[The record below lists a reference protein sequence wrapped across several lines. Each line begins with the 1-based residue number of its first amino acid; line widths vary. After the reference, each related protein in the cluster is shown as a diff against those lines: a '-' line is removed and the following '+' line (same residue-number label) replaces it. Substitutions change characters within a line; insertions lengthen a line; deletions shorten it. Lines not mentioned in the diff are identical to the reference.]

1 MDMDI
6 LINFLKPLITSL
18 SPTSFLG
25 LISLLALTVLL
36 TLKIMSKIPKS
47 SDSSGMF
54 SFMTGQADA
63 EIGEE
68 ENMISLQKKLDM
80 LILTID
86 TLTTNQKFEYQTEKI
101 IQGLNG
107 LKTETQNTLETLD
120 DHDSRVSGIQKQ
132 VDEIVKQINN
142 EFNEIK
148 MQLKMQ
154 TQQQHQ
160 DIEAAKELQQ
170 RMHGIIS
177 RTISQVEKVDEFI
190 RTTVPEF
197 RSYNKDV
204 IKDLA
209 DLSTEV
215 ALIERNIQNY
225 ITVRNTH
232 LR

>member
-1 MDMDI
+1 MDI